1 MKHFLT
7 GAPIVGTPEQPAKPK
22 SAASGPSREVMGSAA
37 EARAVVRA
45 EEVMVVATALEAQLV
60 ARAVVV
66 KAIGFVEV
74 ARAEVREMEATARA
88 AMVVVAR

>member
-1 MKHFLT
+1 
-7 GAPIVGTPEQPAKPK
+7 
-22 SAASGPSREVMGSAA
+22 MGSAA

-66 KAIGFVEV
+66 KAIGFMEV

>member
-45 EEVMVVATALEAQLV
+45 EEVMVVATALAAWLV
-60 ARAVVV
+60 ARAVLV
-66 KAIGFVEV
+66 KAAGFVEV
-74 ARAEVREMEATARA
+74 ARAAVREMEATAA

>member
-37 EARAVVRA
+37 EARVVRA
-45 EEVMVVATALEAQLV
+45 EEVMVVATALAAWLV
-60 ARAVVV
+60 ARAVLV
-66 KAIGFVEV
+66 KAVGFVEV
-74 ARAEVREMEATARA
+74 ARAAVREMEATAA
-88 AMVVVAR
+88 AVVVVAR

>member
-1 MKHFLT
+1 M
-7 GAPIVGTPEQPAKPK
+7 
-22 SAASGPSREVMGSAA
+22 
-37 EARAVVRA
+37 VRA